1 MPFASSSKR
10 DAIIA
15 TISDRIDSLN
25 DHCLANLVSA
35 LEAVRGGDLTRE
47 VRPVTTPVPAQDV
60 DPGLAALAVKV
71 NEIIA
76 KVQGAVAAYEAVRSE
91 LFSALGGRSSLQP
104 LQDRLDSLTNNCL
117 AGLTEGLACLSKG
130 DLTHAVIPVTT
141 PIEPGPGQP
150 LGTLGSTFNE
160 TLSRMQASI
169 IDYNG
174 MRGQLGGVV
183 GEIREL
189 AGTVAAAA
197 EEMTATAQETG
208 RSVEEIAHLM
218 GGVAENA
225 GRQESMVGDAASV
238 GDEAVALA
246 EEARV
251 VAERGVGLTA
261 EIGSIADQTNLLALN
276 AAIEAARA
284 GEQGRGFAVVAE
296 EVRKLAESAAST
308 VQQTRT
314 AFDELARSIERTS
327 GCVDKLA
334 GATRQ
339 VAEVSRDTRAATDQ
353 VNDSAR
359 QTAAA
364 SEEVSASSESLAR
377 TAERLSEAVAQFR
390 TS

>member
-1 MPFASSSKR
+1 MRTASAARRQAIVSS
-10 DAIIA
+10 IA
-15 TISDRIDSLN
+15 DRLDSLN
-25 DHCLANLVSA
+25 DHCLADLVAA
-35 LEAVRGGDLTRE
+35 LEAMRAGDLTRE
-47 VRPVTTPVPAQDV
+47 VRPATAPIPAQEG
-60 DPGLAALAVKV
+60 DPALAGLARKV
-71 NEIIA
+71 NEIVA
-76 KVQGAVAAYEAVRSE
+76 KVQSAVGVYESLRSE
-91 LFSALGGRSSLQP
+91 YAAALGGRSCLGP
-104 LQDRLDSLTNNCL
+104 LQDRLDSLTSNCL
-117 AGLTEGLACLSKG
+117 AGLTEGLSCLSRG
-130 DLTHAVIPVTT
+130 DLTFGVAPRTT
-141 PIEPGPGQP
+141 PIEAAPGQA
-150 LGTLGSTFNE
+150 LGSLATTFNQ
-160 TLSRMQASI
+160 TLAGLRSSI
-169 IDYNG
+169 EDYNG

-183 GEIREL
+183 GEIREM
-189 AGTVAAAA
+189 AGTVAASAQ
-197 EEMTATAQETG
+197 EMTATAQETG
-208 RSVEEIAHLM
+208 RSVEEIARLM
-218 GGVAENA
+218 EDVSEGA
-225 GRQESMVGDAASV
+225 GRQEEMVDDAAGV

-339 VAEVSRDTRAATDQ
+339 VAVVSRETRSATDQ
-353 VNDSAR
+353 VTESAR
-359 QTAAA
+359 QTSAA
-364 SEEVSASSESLAR
+364 SEEVSLSSESLAR
-377 TAERLSEAVAQFR
+377 TAERLTEVVSQFR